1 MSALDPDRWQEISP
15 YLDEA
20 LAMPAEERSGWLAA
34 LRVRHPQL
42 ASLVEALLVDHRLLE
57 EEHFLEHS
65 PSQPPE
71 PVLVGQSFGAYTVI
85 SAIGHG
91 GMGSVWLARRNDGRF
106 ERKAAV
112 KLLNLALMGQGGEE
126 RFRREGRILGQLN
139 HPHIAELLDA
149 GVSSGGQPYLVLEYV
164 DGQHIDDF
172 CDEHTR
178 NVEARVRLFLDVLA
192 AVGHAHTN
200 LVIHRDIK
208 PSNVLVTS
216 DGQVKLLDFGI
227 AKLLEDEAQPGA
239 ATLLT
244 REAGSALTPQYA
256 APEQITGEPVTTA
269 TDVYALGVLLFV
281 LLTGQH
287 PAGPG
292 PHSTAQLLKVI
303 IETEPPR
310 MSTIVRRGGAEAELI
325 ASSASKRGAT
335 AERLR
340 RRLRGDLDTIVAKSL
355 KKNPRERYA
364 SVNSMAED
372 LGRYLRHEPIRARPD
387 AVAYRAAKFLRRYWL
402 PVSAAALVI
411 ASLSAG
417 LYTASHE
424 RAIAERRFS
433 QLRQLSNKIFNLDED
448 IRNLPGSTQA
458 RQSLVSAAL
467 EYLDGLAP
475 AAHGDLDLSQDIADG
490 YWRIAGIQGVP
501 TQLNLGEPEKAEASM
516 KRADELTEAV
526 LADRPKDRRALLR
539 SAGIAQ
545 ERMILAQEEH
555 RDADAIAY
563 AGKASHR
570 LDEFLRLGDAT
581 DSERIQISG
590 EYGNLALA
598 HLNMHMYAEAV
609 PYAQR
614 TVEVIRPIASAQY
627 VVAQGLSLLAS
638 ALRDLGNLEGAL
650 QAIQEARNISG
661 QAVYPNPTTRM
672 LDEYGIF
679 LRQGSIL
686 GEDGDV
692 NLGRPADAIEPLDK
706 AFHTTEEF
714 AAKDR
719 NDAVSRM
726 RVAHSGTVLGN
737 ILRQRDPRRAL
748 AVYDL
753 ALSRVGEVGNSLPAR
768 RSQATLLASSSYA
781 LLDLHRRA
789 EALRRLESASSILLQ
804 TKDIPADQIKLDSD
818 AYVVSCAWAGYY
830 AAEGN
835 LDRAAALYEQLLGKV
850 MAAHPQEFDDLRN
863 APKLSLLYEKLA
875 GVYRRSGA
883 TAKANTMEARRL
895 DLWHRW
901 DQKLPH
907 NSFIHRE
914 LEATGLESGPKHLTS
929 GAE

>member
-1 MSALDPDRWQEISP
+1 MHALNPDRWQKVSP
-15 YLDEA
+15 YLDEV
-20 LAMPAEERSGWLAA
+20 LAMRAENRARWLAS
-34 LRVRHPQL
+34 LRERDPES
-42 ASLVEALLVDHRLLE
+42 ASLVEAALVEHRLLE

-65 PSQPPE
+65 PPQLPE
-71 PVLVGQSFGAYTVI
+71 PVLAGQSFGTYTLI

-106 ERKAAV
+106 ERQAAV
-112 KLLNLALMGQGGEE
+112 KLLNLALLGRGGEE
-126 RFRREGRILGQLN
+126 RFKREGRILGQLN

-164 DGQHIDDF
+164 DGQHADVY

-178 NVEARVRLFLDVLA
+178 TVEERIRLFLDVLA
-192 AVGHAHTN
+192 AVAHAHTN
-200 LVIHRDIK
+200 LVVHRDIK

-227 AKLLEDEAQPGA
+227 AKLLQDEAQPGA

-292 PHSTAQLLKVI
+292 PHSTAKLLKVTV
-303 IETEPPR
+303 ETEPPR
-310 MSTIVRRGGAEAELI
+310 MSTIVARGGTEAELLV
-325 ASSASKRGAT
+325 SSASKRGAT
-335 AERLR
+335 VERLR
-340 RRLRGDLDTIVAKSL
+340 RRLQGDLDTIVAKSL
-355 KKNPRERYA
+355 KKNPRERYS

-387 AVAYRAAKFLRRYWL
+387 AVAYRAGKFLRRYWL

-411 ASLSAG
+411 ASLSVG

-424 RAIAERRFS
+424 RTIAERRFS
-433 QLRQLSNKIFNLDED
+433 QLRQLSNKIFDLDED
-448 IRNLPGSTQA
+448 IRDLPGSTQA
-458 RQSLVSAAL
+458 RQRLVSAAL

-475 AAHGDLDLSQDIADG
+475 AAHGDLELSQDIADG
-490 YWRIAGIQGVP
+490 YWRVAGIQGVP

-526 LADRPKDRRALLR
+526 LASRPRDRRALLR

-563 AGKASHR
+563 AGKASRR

-581 DSERIQISG
+581 DSERLKISS

-614 TVEVIRPIASAQY
+614 SVEVIRPIASAQY
-627 VVAQGLSLLAS
+627 LVAPGLSLLAS
-638 ALRDLGNLEGAL
+638 ALRSQGNLEGAL
-650 QAIQEARNISG
+650 QAIQEARTISE
-661 QAVYPNPTTRM
+661 QAVYPNATTRM

-679 LRQGSIL
+679 LRQGLIL

-692 NLGRPADAIEPLDK
+692 NLGRPADAIEPLHK
-706 AFHTTEEF
+706 AFQTTEEF

-726 RVAHSGTVLGN
+726 RVVRSGMALGN
-737 ILRQRDPRRAL
+737 ILRQSDPQGAL

-753 ALSRVGEVGNSLPAR
+753 ALSRVSEIRNSLPAK
-768 RSQATLLASSSYA
+768 RSQATLMASSSYA
-781 LLDLHRRA
+781 LLGLHRGA
-789 EALRRLESASSILLQ
+789 EARRRLETASSILDE
-804 TKDIPADQIKLDSD
+804 TKDIPADRIKLDSD
-818 AYVVSCAWAGYY
+818 AYVVSCAWADYH

-835 LDRAAALYEQLLGKV
+835 LDRAVALYEQLLGRV
-850 MAAHPQEFDDLRN
+850 MAANPKEFDDLRN
-863 APKLSLLYEKLA
+863 ASKLSLLYKKVA
-875 GVYRRSGA
+875 GVYRRTGA
-883 TAKANTMEARRL
+883 TAKASSMEARRL
-895 DLWHRW
+895 DLWDLW
-901 DQKLPH
+901 DKKLPH
-907 NSFIHRE
+907 NTFIRRE
-914 LEATGLESGPKHLTS
+914 LEATRLESGPKRITS
-929 GAE
+929 GTQ

>member
-1 MSALDPDRWQEISP
+1 MHELNPDQWQEVSP

-20 LAMPAEERSGWLAA
+20 LAMTAEERTAW
-34 LRVRHPQL
+34 L
-42 ASLVEALLVDHRLLE
+42 ASLRESNPELASLLEDLLVEHRLLE

-65 PSQPPE
+65 PAQLPE
-71 PVLVGQSFGAYTVI
+71 PVLAGQNFGTYTLI
-85 SAIGHG
+85 SALGHG

-112 KLLNLALMGQGGEE
+112 KLLNLALMGHGGEE
-126 RFRREGRILGQLN
+126 RFKREGRILGQLN

-149 GVSSGGQPYLVLEYV
+149 GVSSSGQPYLVLEYV
-164 DGQHIDDF
+164 DGQHADVY

-178 NVEARVRLFLDVLA
+178 NVEARIRLFLDVLA
-192 AVGHAHTN
+192 AVAHAHTN
-200 LVIHRDIK
+200 LVVHRDIK

-292 PHSTAQLLKVI
+292 PHSTAKLLKVI
-303 IETEPPR
+303 VETEPPR
-310 MSTIVRRGGAEAELI
+310 MSTIVARGGTEAELI

-340 RRLRGDLDTIVAKSL
+340 RRLRGDLDTIVAKAL

-387 AVAYRAAKFLRRYWL
+387 AMAYRAAKFLRRYWL

-433 QLRQLSNKIFNLDED
+433 QLRQLSNKIFDLDED

-458 RQSLVSAAL
+458 RQRLVSAAL

-475 AAHGDLDLSQDIADG
+475 AAHSDLDLSQDIADG

-516 KRADELTEAV
+516 KRADELTEAL
-526 LADRPKDRRALLR
+526 LASRPKDRRALLR

-581 DSERIQISG
+581 DSERIQISS
-590 EYGNLALA
+590 EYGNMALA

-627 VVAQGLSLLAS
+627 LVAQGLSLLAS
-638 ALRDLGNLEGAL
+638 ALRSQGDLEGAL
-650 QAIQEARNISG
+650 QAIQEARKISE

-679 LRQGSIL
+679 LRQGLIL
-686 GEDGDV
+686 GEDDDV
-692 NLGRPADAIEPLDK
+692 NLGRPADAIEPLHK
-706 AFHTTEEF
+706 AFQTTEEF
-714 AAKDR
+714 AVKDR

-726 RVAHSGTVLGN
+726 RVAHSGMALGN
-737 ILRQRDPRRAL
+737 ILSQRDPQGAL

-753 ALSRVGEVGNSLPAR
+753 ALSRVSEIRNSLPAK
-768 RSQATLLASSSYA
+768 RSQAALLARSSYA
-781 LLDLHRRA
+781 LMRLHRPA
-789 EALRRLESASSILLQ
+789 EAERRIGSASSILRE
-804 TKDIPADQIKLDSD
+804 TKDIPAEQIKLDSD
-818 AYVVSCAWAGYY
+818 VYVVSCAWANYQ

-835 LDRAAALYEQLLGKV
+835 LDRAVALYEQLLGRV
-850 MAAHPQEFDDLRN
+850 MVANPQEFDDLRN
-863 APKLSLLYEKLA
+863 APKLSLLYEKVA
-875 GVYRRSGA
+875 GVYRRTGA
-883 TAKANTMEARRL
+883 IAKASIIEARRL
-895 DLWHRW
+895 DLWRRW
-901 DQKLPH
+901 DNKLPH
-907 NSFIHRE
+907 NTFIRRE
-914 LEATGLESGPKHLTS
+914 LETASLGSSPKQLTS
-929 GAE
+929 LAD

>member
-1 MSALDPDRWQEISP
+1 MHAPNPDEWQEVSP

-20 LAMPAEERSGWLAA
+20 LAMPAEERAGWLAS
-34 LRVRHPQL
+34 LRESNPEL
-42 ASLVEALLVDHRLLE
+42 ASMVEALLDEHRILE
-57 EEHFLEHS
+57 EEHFLEHC
-65 PSQPPE
+65 PAQLPE
-71 PVLVGQSFGAYTVI
+71 PVLAGQSFGTYTLI

-112 KLLNLALMGQGGEE
+112 KLLNLALMGRGGEE
-126 RFRREGRILGQLN
+126 RFKREGRILGQLN

-149 GVSSGGQPYLVLEYV
+149 GVSSGGQPYLILEYV
-164 DGQHIDDF
+164 DGQHADVY

-178 NVEARVRLFLDVLA
+178 NVEARIRLFLDVLA
-192 AVGHAHTN
+192 AVAHAHSN
-200 LVIHRDIK
+200 LVVHRDIK

-292 PHSTAQLLKVI
+292 PHSTGKLLKAIV
-303 IETEPPR
+303 ETEPPR
-310 MSTIVRRGGAEAELI
+310 MSTLVARGGTDAELI
-325 ASSASKRGAT
+325 SFSASKRGAT
-335 AERLR
+335 VERLR
-340 RRLRGDLDTIVAKSL
+340 RRLRGDLDTIVAKAL

-387 AVAYRAAKFLRRYWL
+387 ALAYRAAKFLRRYWL

-433 QLRQLSNKIFNLDED
+433 QLRQLSNKIFDLDED
-448 IRNLPGSTQA
+448 IRDLPGSTQA
-458 RQSLVSAAL
+458 RQRLVSAAL

-490 YWRIAGIQGVP
+490 YWRVAGIQGVP

-526 LADRPKDRRALLR
+526 LASRPRDRRALLR

-581 DSERIQISG
+581 DSERIQISS
-590 EYGNLALA
+590 EYGNMALA

-614 TVEVIRPIASAQY
+614 TAEVIRPIASAQY
-627 VVAQGLSLLAS
+627 LVAQGLSLLAS
-638 ALRDLGNLEGAL
+638 ALRYQGNLEGAL
-650 QAIQEARNISG
+650 QAIQEARKISE

-679 LRQGSIL
+679 LRNGLIL
-686 GEDGDV
+686 GEDADV
-692 NLGRPADAIEPLDK
+692 NLGRPQMQSSLCTRPSRPPRNLLLRIA
-706 AFHTTEEF
+706 TTPS
-714 AAKDR
+714 AAC
-719 NDAVSRM
+719 ASPTQEQ
-726 RVAHSGTVLGN
+726 HW
-737 ILRQRDPRRAL
+737 
-748 AVYDL
+748 
-753 ALSRVGEVGNSLPAR
+753 
-768 RSQATLLASSSYA
+768 AT
-781 LLDLHRRA
+781 
-789 EALRRLESASSILLQ
+789 
-804 TKDIPADQIKLDSD
+804 
-818 AYVVSCAWAGYY
+818 SCASAIHG
-830 AAEGN
+830 E
-835 LDRAAALYEQLLGKV
+835 LLPC
-850 MAAHPQEFDDLRN
+850 M
-863 APKLSLLYEKLA
+863 
-875 GVYRRSGA
+875 
-883 TAKANTMEARRL
+883 T
-895 DLWHRW
+895 
-901 DQKLPH
+901 
-907 NSFIHRE
+907 
-914 LEATGLESGPKHLTS
+914 
-929 GAE
+929 

>member
-1 MSALDPDRWQEISP
+1 MHALNPDQWQEVSP

-20 LAMPAEERSGWLAA
+20 LDMPAEERAGWLAS
-34 LRVRHPQL
+34 LGESNPGL
-42 ASLVEALLVDHRLLE
+42 ASLVEALLVKHRLLE

-65 PSQPPE
+65 PAQPPE
-71 PVLVGQSFGAYTVI
+71 TVLAGQSFGSYTLI

-91 GMGSVWLARRNDGRF
+91 GMGSVWLGRRNDGRF

-112 KLLNLALMGQGGEE
+112 KLLNLALVGRGGEE
-126 RFRREGRILGQLN
+126 RFKREGRILGQLN

-164 DGQHIDDF
+164 DGQHADIY
-172 CDEHTR
+172 CDEQAL
-178 NVEARVRLFLDVLA
+178 NVESRVRLFLDVLA
-192 AVGHAHTN
+192 AVAHAHTN
-200 LVIHRDIK
+200 LVVHRDLK
-208 PSNVLVTS
+208 PSNVLVNRN
-216 DGQVKLLDFGI
+216 GEVKLLDFGI

-292 PHSTAQLLKVI
+292 PHSTAKLLEVI
-303 IETEPPR
+303 VETEPPH
-310 MSTIVRRGGAEAELI
+310 MSTIVARGGTEANLI
-325 ASSASKRGAT
+325 AASASKRGAT
-335 AERLR
+335 PERLR
-340 RRLRGDLDTIVAKSL
+340 RRLEGDLDTIVAKAL

-387 AVAYRAAKFLRRYWL
+387 AVTYRAAKFLRRYWL
-402 PVSAAALVI
+402 PVSAAAVVI

-433 QLRQLSNKIFNLDED
+433 QLRQLSNKIFDLDED
-448 IRNLPGSTQA
+448 IRELPGSTQA
-458 RQSLVSAAL
+458 RQRLVSAAL
-467 EYLDGLAP
+467 EYLDGLTP
-475 AAHGDLDLSQDIADG
+475 AAHGDLELSQDIADG
-490 YWRIAGIQGVP
+490 YWRVAGIQGVP

-526 LADRPKDRRALLR
+526 LATRPSDRRALLR

-563 AGKASHR
+563 AGKAAHR

-598 HLNMHMYAEAV
+598 HLNMHMYAEAA

-627 VVAQGLSLLAS
+627 LVAQGLSLLAS
-638 ALRDLGNLEGAL
+638 ALRSQGDLEGAL
-650 QAIQEARNISG
+650 RSIQEARKISE
-661 QAVYPNPTTRM
+661 QAVYPSPTARM

-679 LRQGSIL
+679 LRQGLIL

-692 NLGRPADAIEPLDK
+692 SLGRPADAIEPLGK

-726 RVAHSGTVLGN
+726 RVAYSGITLGN
-737 ILRQRDPRRAL
+737 LLSQRDPQGAL
-748 AVYDL
+748 DVYDL
-753 ALSRVGEVGNSLPAR
+753 ALSRVSEIHNSLPAK
-768 RSQATLLASSSYA
+768 RSKAALLARSSYV
-781 LLDLHRRA
+781 LVRLHRPE
-789 EALRRLESASSILLQ
+789 EAGRRLETASSILRE
-804 TKDIPADQIKLDSD
+804 TRDIPAEQIKLDSD
-818 AYVVSCAWAGYY
+818 AYVVSCAWADYQ

-835 LDRAAALYEQLLGKV
+835 LDRAVALYEQLLGKV
-850 MAAHPQEFDDLRN
+850 MAANPQEFDDLRN
-863 APKLSLLYEKLA
+863 APKISLLYEKLA
-875 GVYRRSGA
+875 GVYRRAGA

-895 DLWHRW
+895 DLWQRW
-901 DQKLPH
+901 DKKLPH
-907 NSFIHRE
+907 NSFIRRE
-914 LEATGLESGPKHLTS
+914 LEATAPESSSKPLTS

>member
-1 MSALDPDRWQEISP
+1 MHELSPDRWQEVSP
-15 YLDEA
+15 YLDEVLA
-20 LAMPAEERSGWLAA
+20 LPAGERAGWLAS
-34 LRVRHPQL
+34 LRESNPEL
-42 ASLVEALLVDHRLLE
+42 ASLVEALLVEQRLLE

-65 PSQPPE
+65 PAQLPE
-71 PVLVGQSFGAYTVI
+71 PVLAGQSFGAYTLI

-112 KLLNLALMGQGGEE
+112 KLLNLALMGRGGEE
-126 RFRREGRILGQLN
+126 RFKREGRILGQLN

-164 DGQHIDDF
+164 DGQHADVY

-178 NVEARVRLFLDVLA
+178 NVEARIRLFLDVLA
-192 AVGHAHTN
+192 AVAHAHTN
-200 LVIHRDIK
+200 LVVHRDIK

-292 PHSTAQLLKVI
+292 PHSTAKLLNFIV
-303 IETEPPR
+303 ETEPPR
-310 MSTIVRRGGAEAELI
+310 MSTIVARAGTEGEMI
-325 ASSASKRGAT
+325 VSSASKRGAT
-335 AERLR
+335 ADRLR
-340 RRLRGDLDTIVAKSL
+340 RRLQGDLDTIVAKAL

-387 AVAYRAAKFLRRYWL
+387 AMAYRAAKFLRRYWL

-424 RAIAERRFS
+424 RSIAERRFS
-433 QLRQLSNKIFNLDED
+433 QLRQLSNKIFDLDED

-458 RQSLVSAAL
+458 RQRLVSAAL

-526 LADRPKDRRALLR
+526 LASRPKDRRALLR

-581 DSERIQISG
+581 DSERIQISS
-590 EYGNLALA
+590 EYGNMALA
-598 HLNMHMYAEAV
+598 HLNMHRYAEAV

-614 TVEVIRPIASAQY
+614 TAEVIRPIASAQY
-627 VVAQGLSLLAS
+627 LVAQGLSLLAS
-638 ALRDLGNLEGAL
+638 ALRSQGDLEGAL
-650 QAIQEARNISG
+650 QAIQEARKISE

-679 LRQGSIL
+679 LRHGLIL
-686 GEDGDV
+686 GEDDDV

-706 AFHTTEEF
+706 AFRTTEEF

-726 RVAHSGTVLGN
+726 RVAHSGIVLGN

-748 AVYDL
+748 AIYDL
-753 ALSRVGEVGNSLPAR
+753 ALARVGEVRNSLPAR
-768 RSQATLLASSSYA
+768 RSQAALLASSAYA
-781 LLDLHRRA
+781 LLGLHRSA
-789 EALRRLESASSILLQ
+789 EARSRLERASSILHE
-804 TKDIPADQIKLDSD
+804 TKDIPAEKIKLDSD
-818 AYVVSCAWAGYY
+818 AYVVSCAWADYE
-830 AAEGN
+830 AAAGN
-835 LDRAAALYEQLLGKV
+835 PDRAVELYEQLLDRA
-850 MAAHPQEFDDLRN
+850 MAANPQEFDDLRN
-863 APKLSLLYEKLA
+863 APKLSLLYERMA
-875 GVYRRSGA
+875 RAYRRTGA
-883 TAKANTMEARRL
+883 TAKANTMQARRL
-895 DLWHRW
+895 DLWSRW
-901 DQKLPH
+901 DKKLPH
-907 NSFIHRE
+907 NTFIRRQ
-914 LEATGLESGPKHLTS
+914 LEATGLESSSKPMTAS
-929 GAE
+929 AS